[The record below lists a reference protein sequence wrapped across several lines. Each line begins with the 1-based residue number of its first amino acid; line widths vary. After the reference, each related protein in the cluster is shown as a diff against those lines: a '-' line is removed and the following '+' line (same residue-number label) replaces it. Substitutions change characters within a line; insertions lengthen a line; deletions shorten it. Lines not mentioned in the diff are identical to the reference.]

1 MVEKILLAIFVP
13 LFAFFV
19 GIFLEGFKRKMVA
32 RIQRRYGPPLIQPL
46 LDIIKLLS
54 KKDNI
59 SHGVMFDLG
68 PVLALSASILT
79 IFFIPIPGF
88 KLLSASGDLVALLYI
103 MVIGSLAM
111 ALGAGEAANPNASIG
126 IARALTLMLGY
137 DLPFVI
143 ALSTVI
149 LKFNTTNLY
158 DIVLAQ
164 SGLNWGAFLMPIT
177 AVVALIATYGAMGEH
192 PFEVVVAP
200 QEVATGPMVE
210 YGGKHLGFL
219 MIDHAFHIYIEL
231 ALFTDIFLGGAS
243 NLLYFFLKIFG
254 LLILLTF
261 FDTVYPR
268 FRIENA
274 VRFFWRWPTVFALV
288 GLFIV
293 MIGG

>member
-1 MVEKILLAIFVP
+1 MVEKILLAVLVP
-13 LFAFFV
+13 LFAFLV

-32 RIQRRYGPPLIQPL
+32 RIQRRYGPPIIQPL
-46 LDIIKLLS
+46 LDIIKLLA

-59 SHGVMFDLG
+59 SHGVMYDLG

-79 IFFIPIPGF
+79 VFFIPIPGF
-88 KLLSASGDLVALLYI
+88 RLLSSSADLIALLYI

-149 LKFNTTNLY
+149 LKFNTSNIY
-158 DIVLAQ
+158 DIVAAQ
-164 SGLNWGAFLMPIT
+164 NGLNWGAFLMPIT
-177 AVVALIATYGAMGEH
+177 AIVAFIATYGAMGEH

-231 ALFTDIFLGGAS
+231 ALFTDLFLGGAS

-274 VRFFWRWPTVFALV
+274 VRFFWRWPTVFALI
-288 GLFIV
+288 GLLIV